1 MVLEQLDIHMLKKK
15 MNLDIDF
22 MLIMKIYSEWIIDL
36 KAKCKSIKHLDNNRG
51 LKPIQ
56 P

>member
-1 MVLEQLDIHMLKKK
+1 

-36 KAKCKSIKHLDNNRG
+36 KAKCKPTKHLDNNRG
-51 LKPIQ
+51 LKTVQ